1 MKYAVLAGALSLFSI
16 TAAAN
21 ETSLL
26 SYDYVEAGYA
36 KMDVDDID
44 ELSFDGYVVKLSK
57 QVSDNWYLTGLYA
70 STSDDLFESE
80 SMDYRDLYQNGDY
93 VGTSTLYTESGL
105 DIEITRL
112 ELGLGYIQQ
121 LSAVTNLDYSIKLG
135 RLKFESDNTYLFE
148 ERFNGAVFDSYSDGD
163 SESNSADILSAN
175 VKLRHLLTEQFEI
188 NAGIGYERLHDDES
202 ENNLVLQA
210 GFNFALTEKAILGAS
225 YRYVDEYADIAAT
238 LRYYF

>member
-70 STSDDLFESE
+70 STSGDLFESE
-80 SMDYRDLYQNGDY
+80 SMDYRDLYQNG
-93 VGTSTLYTESGL
+93 LCWH
-105 DIEITRL
+105 
-112 ELGLGYIQQ
+112 
-121 LSAVTNLDYSIKLG
+121 
-135 RLKFESDNTYLFE
+135 F
-148 ERFNGAVFDSYSDGD
+148 
-163 SESNSADILSAN
+163 
-175 VKLRHLLTEQFEI
+175 
-188 NAGIGYERLHDDES
+188 
-202 ENNLVLQA
+202 NLV
-210 GFNFALTEKAILGAS
+210 
-225 YRYVDEYADIAAT
+225 YRI
-238 LRYYF
+238 RFRH